1 MAIIKTLKESKI
13 VSKDRPRQTI
23 YPVTSSDAVIVPNK
37 GKLTDALSKVA
48 FSNDYNDLD
57 NLPAPF
63 DIEIPTNI
71 SAFNNDVGYLTSFTE
86 TDPTVPSWAKQSTK
100 PSYSYNEI
108 SGTPTLASVATSGS
122 YNDLSNKPSIPA
134 AQVQSNWNESDTS
147 SKAYIQNKPTIPTVP
162 TNVSA
167 FTNDA
172 GYLTSADLEGVTND
186 EVDAIILS
194 ATQTYFEYAFDLIF
208 TS

>member
-13 VSKDRPRQTI
+13 ASKGRPRQTI

-57 NLPAPF
+57 NLPTSF
-63 DIEIPTNI
+63 NVEIPINI

-108 SGTPTLASVATSGS
+108 SGTPTLASVAMSGS
-122 YNDLSNKPSIPA
+122 YNDLS
-134 AQVQSNWNESDTS
+134 
-147 SKAYIQNKPTIPTVP
+147 NKPTIPTVP

-167 FTNDA
+167 FNNDA
-172 GYLTSADLEGVTND
+172 GYLIQHQSLANYYTKSEIDSTIGNIETLLAN
-186 EVDAIILS
+186 I
-194 ATQTYFEYAFDLIF
+194 
-208 TS
+208 